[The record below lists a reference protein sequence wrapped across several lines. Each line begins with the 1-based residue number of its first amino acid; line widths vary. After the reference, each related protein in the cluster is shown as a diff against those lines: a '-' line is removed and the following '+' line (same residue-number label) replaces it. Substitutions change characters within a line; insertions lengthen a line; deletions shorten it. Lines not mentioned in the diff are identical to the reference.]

1 MVKTLL
7 KIAIGLTAVAFVAET
22 VSEAIKTSEVSSEN
36 KAEKAK
42 DVAKNIFVIGK
53 NHLVKDVK
61 NGTEHVVFAYVTA
74 SAMVASFFASHPK
87 LKRFLDEVKRLIK
100 EWFIALG
107 IIYFVELMLL
117 AYLNNHNWTEIS

>member
-53 NHLVKDVK
+53 NHLLKDVK
-61 NGTEHVVFAYVTA
+61 NGTEHVVFAYVIV

-87 LKRFLDEVKRLIK
+87 VKRFLDEIKRLIK

-107 IIYFVELMLL
+107 IIYFIELMLL

>member
-7 KIAIGLTAVAFVAET
+7 KIALGLTAVAFVAET

-53 NHLVKDVK
+53 NHLAKDIK
-61 NGTEHVVFAYVTA
+61 NGIGHIMFAYVMM
-74 SAMVASFFASHPK
+74 SARIASFFASHPK
-87 LKRFLDEVKRLIK
+87 VKKFLDEIKRLIK
-100 EWFIALG
+100 ECFIALG
-107 IIYFVELMLL
+107 VVYSIELILL
-117 AYLNNHNWTEIS
+117 AYLNNHNWTKTS